1 MLHLQFQRASIT
13 CMIMLVARFTGSL
26 SLMHSNLSTCN
37 AQVHDCMT
45 CMNHQATKQMHACK
59 GLAIREHVHDV
70 SLKRLERDILH
81 AIASLSASH
90 TESPRSLSV
99 TLTESSRNLSSVSGF
114 LFLLLMSYILL
125 SCCASPCCTIYTS
138 CSATSS
144 SASSSP
150 SQKINHSQSSL
161 GRLGGAF
168 SFTRLRCLD
177 MSRVAS

>member
-1 MLHLQFQRASIT
+1 MHAMAPRLHFWEHMLHLQFQRASIT

-59 GLAIREHVHDV
+59 GLAMASKKLASHDPAMQQHEHVHDV

-99 TLTESSRNLSSVSGF
+99 TLTDSSRNLSSVSGF
-114 LFLLLMSYILL
+114 LFLNSSYVIHL
-125 SCCASPCCTIYTS
+125 
-138 CSATSS
+138 
-144 SASSSP
+144 
-150 SQKINHSQSSL
+150 
-161 GRLGGAF
+161 
-168 SFTRLRCLD
+168 
-177 MSRVAS
+177 V